1 MSNLSKR
8 KEESESLVLAQA
20 QKRTCVH
27 ESQEE
32 VEITSCLNRI
42 LRRLEIFESK
52 AEDLG
57 FVNNASICTPENEKL
72 ARDQSIYHMFAQSE
86 RFTSMKEKFI
96 AYIMWADRP
105 TMDEEEGFDTKSA
118 QIAAYAHFFGPLTP
132 EVLEEI
138 NQKASIEEEKAS
150 MAEADFGEW
159 V

>member
-20 QKRTCVH
+20 QKRTCGH
-27 ESQEE
+27 QSQEE
-32 VEITSCLNRI
+32 VEITSCLDRI

-57 FVNNASICTPENEKL
+57 FLNNASICTPENEKL

-96 AYIMWADRP
+96 AYLMWADRP
-105 TMDEEEGFDTKSA
+105 SMAEEEGFDTKSA
-118 QIAAYAHFFGPLTP
+118 QIVAYSLFFGTVTP

-138 NQKASIEEEKAS
+138 NQKAS
-150 MAEADFGEW
+150 MAEADIGEW